1 MKVALAP
8 SAPSEAAI
16 ATDRLLV
23 LGVEKATKRN
33 KQYSYVTAI
42 SVIAYTSNSPANHKR
57 RVSDNEFSYSQI
69 VYGNRLKSRTMVLSE
84 ANYYLLFIL
93 LFCMSYTETRLN
105 FFLTQRLFVK
115 HKSHKYDNKYNAL

>member
-1 MKVALAP
+1 MKVALTP

-23 LGVEKATKRN
+23 LGVEKVTKRN

-42 SVIAYTSNSPANHKR
+42 SVIAYTSNSPANQKR
-57 RVSDNEFSYSQI
+57 RMSDNEFSYSQT

-115 HKSHKYDNKYNAL
+115 HKSHK